1 MKNTIKNFIAQKV
14 KHEKNPKKKLNAI
27 TLLIMDQ
34 SGSMLPILGAVEE
47 SYQGI
52 VGSIKNEITTMPQ
65 LDQFVSLWQFGN
77 DRVREAL
84 PFKQILEA
92 EEVPK
97 VDFIANGSTPLLDA
111 IGHSLQKLETEMI
124 QRNMN
129 EKNTIVSV
137 AIFTDGEENSSRE
150 FQLSEITRTIDKLTL
165 RGWKFQYFGTDHDVL
180 SAAQKLNIK
189 EVVSFAKNAKEFKQV
204 GEKFA
209 GNYAMSKESFMKS
222 WLSDA
227 EDFQ

>member
-1 MKNTIKNFIAQKV
+1 MKNTIKNFIAQKA
-14 KHEKNPKKKLNAI
+14 KQNKKSNNHYNAI

-34 SGSMLPILGAVEE
+34 SGSMQSLLGAVAE
-47 SYQGI
+47 SYESI
-52 VGSIKNEITTMPQ
+52 VGKIKEEITTMPQ

-77 DRVREAL
+77 DQVREAL

-92 EEVPK
+92 EDVPK
-97 VDFIANGSTPLLDA
+97 VHFIANGSTPLLDA
-111 IGHSLQKLETEMI
+111 IGHSLQKIETEMI
-124 QRNMN
+124 KRNMN

-150 FQLSEITRTIDKLTL
+150 FQLGEITRTIDKLTL
-165 RGWKFQYFGTDHDVL
+165 RGWKFQYFGTDHDVME
-180 SAAQKLNIK
+180 AAAKLNIK
-189 EVVSFAKNAKEFKQV
+189 EVVSFTKNAQEFKQV

-209 GNYAMSKESFMKS
+209 GNYAMSKELFMKN
-222 WLSDA
+222 WMADT